1 LCDAATSAL
10 GHFRTKSPLII
21 ARIYWSRPP
30 TGADVSG
37 ALGKGRRVRLVFFS
51 RAHHPTASRRCRR
64 LVAVGSDNESSAS
77 AKAQGDVQEGRRAR
91 QAPGHSGGENARAG
105 LLTAPGWGWGHS
117 AEPESFTLKE
127 GKTHPG
133 VQEQRDGVPD
143 DELENDPAPVWRPC
157 TGLSAGRTIEAPQG
171 G

>member
-1 LCDAATSAL
+1 MGEPKGCGFVASNCARDWMSES

-21 ARIYWSRPP
+21 ARISWSRPP

-64 LVAVGSDNESSAS
+64 LVAVGSDTESSAS

-91 QAPGHSGGENARAG
+91 RARPAG
-105 LLTAPGWGWGHS
+105 
-117 AEPESFTLKE
+117 
-127 GKTHPG
+127 
-133 VQEQRDGVPD
+133 
-143 DELENDPAPVWRPC
+143 
-157 TGLSAGRTIEAPQG
+157 
-171 G
+171 